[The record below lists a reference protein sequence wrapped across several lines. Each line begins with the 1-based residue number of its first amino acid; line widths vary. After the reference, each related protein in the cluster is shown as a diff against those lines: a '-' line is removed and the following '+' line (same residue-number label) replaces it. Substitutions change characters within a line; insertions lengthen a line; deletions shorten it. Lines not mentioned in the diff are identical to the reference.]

1 MVKFGA
7 ITGSTIPKYNPND
20 IKSSEKKVNINTNF
34 SDKDYGCFVQTRS
47 RNQVSSSDLIEQARS
62 SYGNE
67 YAAVNSVLN
76 SSPTSETSK
85 STVNFSAGVTMSA
98 YSCDTI
104 PPIQISNEVSIEN
117 AQELAKTSGE
127 LREKY
132 IENGRLQDALQENI
146 EPMQAA
152 ADKISEDIKL
162 AKEDLSE
169 VYEESKKADEE
180 AKNATESF
188 NKADKQAKS
197 YENKLNSKKVEYEK
211 AQNEVKNAESDVAST
226 EQSVNSAEGDLS
238 AAQSSLSELE
248 ASLNSASDEE
258 KPAIETKIAEAK
270 KRVAD
275 A

>member
-1 MVKFGA
+1 
-7 ITGSTIPKYNPND
+7 
-20 IKSSEKKVNINTNF
+20 
-34 SDKDYGCFVQTRS
+34 
-47 RNQVSSSDLIEQARS
+47 
-62 SYGNE
+62 
-67 YAAVNSVLN
+67 
-76 SSPTSETSK
+76 
-85 STVNFSAGVTMSA
+85 MSA

-188 NKADKQAKS
+188 NKADKQANS

-211 AQNEVKNAESDVAST
+211 AQNEVKNAESDDIT
-226 EQSVNSAEGDLS
+226 DL
-238 AAQSSLSELE
+238 
-248 ASLNSASDEE
+248 
-258 KPAIETKIAEAK
+258 K
-270 KRVAD
+270 
-275 A
+275 